1 MEQPTSTQ
9 PFNITIK
16 HNNRTLHLSI
26 PSTEKQISID
36 IQDQKIDI
44 NVGTATEPASAP
56 PPPPT
61 EDLQP
66 KEEQTIIEEEEEEQ
80 TAIEKEDEE
89 EAPPQP
95 ETIFRIRPLNPEL
108 LERKR
113 KEKAERE
120 QATKNTFD
128 SLFYIQM

>member
-36 IQDQKIDI
+36 IQDQKIDV

-66 KEEQTIIEEEEEEQ
+66 KVEQ

>member
-36 IQDQKIDI
+36 IQDQKIDV

-66 KEEQTIIEEEEEEQ
+66 KVEQ
-80 TAIEKEDEE
+80 TAVEE
-89 EAPPQP
+89 GKEAPPQP

>member
-1 MEQPTSTQ
+1 MEQPPA
-9 PFNITIK
+9 PFSITIK

-26 PSTEKQISID
+26 PSTEKHISID
-36 IQDQKIDI
+36 IQDQRIEVD
-44 NVGTATEPASAP
+44 VGTVTEPASAP

-66 KEEQTIIEEEEEEQ
+66 EEEEDDDEDDEEEEEE
-80 TAIEKEDEE
+80 K
-89 EAPPQP
+89 EAPPQQ
-95 ETIFRIRPLNPEL
+95 EIFRFRPINPEL

-113 KEKAERE
+113 KEKAEKER
-120 QATKNTFD
+120 ATKNTFD

>member
-1 MEQPTSTQ
+1 MEQSPP
-9 PFNITIK
+9 PFSITIK
-16 HNNRTLHLSI
+16 HNNRTLHFNI
-26 PSTEKQISID
+26 PSTEKHISID
-36 IQDQKIDI
+36 IQDQRIEVD
-44 NVGTATEPASAP
+44 VGTATEPSAS

-66 KEEQTIIEEEEEEQ
+66 EEEEEEDE
-80 TAIEKEDEE
+80 TEE
-89 EAPPQP
+89 EEEANEEEEDAPPQP
-95 ETIFRIRPLNPEL
+95 ETIIRMRPLNPEL